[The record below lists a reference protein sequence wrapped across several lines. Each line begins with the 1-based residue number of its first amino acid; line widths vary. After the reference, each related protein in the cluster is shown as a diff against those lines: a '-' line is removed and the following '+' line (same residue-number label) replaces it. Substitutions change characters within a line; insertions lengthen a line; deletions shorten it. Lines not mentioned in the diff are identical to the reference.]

1 MELMNVEIEGEN
13 DVRRFL
19 EDGNDVNSRDTMGN
33 TLLHWAAE
41 RGEVEI
47 VKLLIDAG
55 ADVNA
60 RNRHGDSVFFMAG
73 EKSHGGVKHDYSD
86 MDIPVR
92 NLLVE
97 AGADLTAWDKNL
109 YSSNCSAR
117 DYEEIVKNG
126 GDFYWRRTGDKS
138 PFIYAIENNFS
149 ALRPMIEAG
158 LDINRLDA
166 NPISVLLRQEDM
178 DKEDVKEVMRLLLD
192 AGVKTR
198 ERVLFTTSSEMLPIA
213 KEFLSYDI
221 DTRYGDGKTA
231 FECALEMKEYSKAAW
246 LLNEGCSIEHC
257 SETLNGE
264 HSDNLVL
271 EAVRE
276 QYPNALRQIVAS
288 GVDINATDMYGQTEL
303 HRLCSEEVNP
313 DGRLWYNQKDGG
325 VSVRMLIEVGA
336 DVNARDESDKTPL
349 HHSIGSMASNVIDVL
364 IKNGADPRIADKDG
378 DTPVEFAQATGD
390 RYLVDR
396 LEAKVMELNLLD
408 KHGVSKDAPRPARG
422 REMTL

>member
-1 MELMNVEIEGEN
+1 
-13 DVRRFL
+13 
-19 EDGNDVNSRDTMGN
+19 
-33 TLLHWAAE
+33 
-41 RGEVEI
+41 
-47 VKLLIDAG
+47 
-55 ADVNA
+55 
-60 RNRHGDSVFFMAG
+60 
-73 EKSHGGVKHDYSD
+73 
-86 MDIPVR
+86 
-92 NLLVE
+92 
-97 AGADLTAWDKNL
+97 
-109 YSSNCSAR
+109 
-117 DYEEIVKNG
+117 
-126 GDFYWRRTGDKS
+126 
-138 PFIYAIENNFS
+138 
-149 ALRPMIEAG
+149 
-158 LDINRLDA
+158 
-166 NPISVLLRQEDM
+166 M

-192 AGVKTR
+192 EGVRSR

-221 DTRYGDGKTA
+221 DTRNGDGKTA

-246 LLNEGCSIEHC
+246 LLNEGCSIELC

-264 HSDNLVL
+264 HSDNLIC

-313 DGRLWYNQKDGG
+313 DGRLWCNQKDGG
-325 VSVRMLIEVGA
+325 VSARMLIGVGA

-378 DTPVEFAQATGD
+378 DTPVEYAQATGD

-396 LEAKVMELNLLD
+396 LEAKIMELNLLD